1 MESVNE
7 PTQLPQPATSESTP
21 DELPRRQF
29 ARVNTYVPDELNDKL
44 RNVGARIRKSV
55 TEGYA
60 TNRWN
65 GEPIAPNAPRTR
77 AQLGLGRPSIFQSGS
92 GDSMRRIYTTPAL
105 QPSAPPPSTGGLP
118 RFADFGEP
126 LAKPTPGTSMRV
138 RAVSMGAQRP
148 DDTAAP
154 TTRKVS
160 GKIVPDG
167 FDSPSDS
174 ESESGGSPKDADALG
189 ELFDFGE
196 DERSSSLGS
205 SMFGSV
211 SPPPNAPAASGS
223 STRVFQQTQ
232 SLPAGSLAFA
242 VKPSHT
248 TPLESLGEDEAWR
261 KHDFSKYAGMP
272 PE

>member
-1 MESVNE
+1 MEPANE
-7 PTQLPQPATSESTP
+7 FTELPKPTVSEPTP

-29 ARVNTYVPDELNDKL
+29 ARVNTYVPDDLNDKL
-44 RNVGARIRKSV
+44 RDVGARIRKSV

-65 GEPIAPNAPRTR
+65 GEPIAPNVPRTR
-77 AQLGLGRPSIFQSGS
+77 AQLGLGRPSIFQSAQGE
-92 GDSMRRIYTTPAL
+92 GMRRIYTTPA
-105 QPSAPPPSTGGLP
+105 QPTAPPPSTGGLQ

-126 LAKPTPGTSMRV
+126 PARPTPGGSMRV

-148 DDTAAP
+148 NDSTPPA
-154 TTRKVS
+154 TRKVS

-174 ESESGGSPKDADALG
+174 ESESGKSPTGGDALG
-189 ELFDFGE
+189 ELFEFGE

-211 SPPPNAPAASGS
+211 SPPPASVASGG

-261 KHDFSKYAGMP
+261 KHDFSKYAAVP